1 VRRAVAALV
10 ASAVL
15 IVPAIS
21 TGTHPRPSG
30 ATPIRASLVPAY
42 EPCTA
47 PDRTHGPPL
56 AFGSCS
62 GPQQVSDYLTV
73 GTPDSNGYGAKS
85 VGSLRWTAQ
94 GGTPLPP
101 EDEIVTFT
109 VSFTDVRCQGSTGAC
124 PGPGADYAGT
134 LEVRIPVQITDHYN
148 GFDGTDN
155 YSGAGTMQG
164 TFTVSIPVPC
174 AQTSDP
180 AIGSTCSVN
189 RLYLEAIYPSD
200 PIKEFKRNVWEAG
213 QIQVFDG
220 GADGDAQTVADNTLF
235 AVQGI
240 FVP

>member
-1 VRRAVAALV
+1 
-10 ASAVL
+10 VL

-56 AFGSCS
+56 AFASCS
-62 GPQQVSDYLTV
+62 GPQQASDYLTV
-73 GTPDSNGYGAKS
+73 GNPPSSGAKS
-85 VGSLRWTAQ
+85 VGSVRWTAQ
-94 GGTPLPP
+94 GGTPGPP

-109 VSFTDVRCQGSTGAC
+109 VSFTDVRCQGASGAC
-124 PGPGADYAGT
+124 PGPGDDYAGE
-134 LEVRIPVQITDHYN
+134 LEIRIPVQITDHFN
-148 GFDGTDN
+148 GTDPT
-155 YSGAGTMQG
+155 YTEAGTMQEI
-164 TFTVSIPVPC
+164 FTVSIPVIC

-189 RLYLEAIYPSD
+189 KLYLEAIYPSD
-200 PIKEFKRNVWEAG
+200 PIKEGKRTLWEAG

>member
-1 VRRAVAALV
+1 VKRVVVTLVAAIVLV
-10 ASAVL
+10 L
-15 IVPAIS
+15 PAIAA
-21 TGTHPRPSG
+21 GTHPRPGG
-30 ATPIRASLVPAY
+30 ASPIRASLVPAY

-62 GPQQVSDYLTV
+62 GPQQTSDYLTV
-73 GTPDSNGYGAKS
+73 GNQPSSAARS
-85 VGSLRWTAQ
+85 VGSVRWTAQ
-94 GGTPLPP
+94 GGTPGPP

-148 GFDGTDN
+148 GDG
-155 YSGAGTMQG
+155 SGTYTEAGTMQG
-164 TFTVSIPVPC
+164 TFTVSFPVIC

-189 RLYLEAIYPSD
+189 KLYMEAIDGSD
-200 PIKEFKRNVWEAG
+200 PIKETKRNVWEAG

-220 GADGDAQTVADNTLF
+220 GADGDGSTVADNTLF